1 MTSWSKVAE
10 RGGFKLHLGCGTVY
24 LEGFVNIDVQREG
37 YSFLA
42 SERPDLVE
50 KNRTT
55 FDRYYKEETT
65 KDQVFEKKEEPRW
78 VVADRFLDITSL
90 DYSPESVDAIVCVQT
105 LEHFT
110 RMEVQRALKNW
121 YTTLRP
127 GGVLHLDVPDFEE
140 TARLLLAQQSEEEKQ
155 WYYRLIFGSQKD
167 LFSIHKDGYSEA
179 KMRKILSLQG
189 FREIRRLA
197 DNRHFYPSILV
208 EGTK

>member
-1 MTSWSKVAE
+1 MSWSKLGE
-10 RGGFKLHLGCGTVY
+10 LGGLKLHLGCGTVY
-24 LEGFVNIDVQREG
+24 LDGFVNIDVQREG

-55 FDRYYKEETT
+55 FDRYYKEEVT
-65 KDQVFEKKEEPRW
+65 KDMIMEKGEEPRR

-121 YTTLRP
+121 YTALRP

-140 TARLLLAQQSEEEKQ
+140 TARLLLAQKFEEDKQ

-167 LFSIHKDGYSEA
+167 HFSIHKDGYSEA
-179 KMRKILSLQG
+179 KIRKILSFQG
-189 FREIRRLA
+189 FRDIKRLA

-208 EGTK
+208 ECAK